1 MSIQITNRHYLKNDR
16 RSLKKIRMKKEIES
30 HAAMHGCV
38 VYGNC
43 VAFYFLS

>member
-1 MSIQITNRHYLKNDR
+1 MIIKITNRHYLTNDR

-38 VYGNC
+38 IYSHR
-43 VAFYFLS
+43 VAFIS

>member
-1 MSIQITNRHYLKNDR
+1 MTIELTNRHYLATDS

-38 VYGNC
+38 VF
-43 VAFYFLS
+43 ATRLHFS